1 MTRRRAR
8 DPSAPNP
15 YHARVHLPPQRRALA
30 CLGLALTACRP
41 PDAVPDDTS
50 TTAPGTTTTTT
61 TTTTPTTGTTDQL
74 PPAPTLQ
81 SPADGATDLPL
92 ATTLCWNLVDDPD
105 GDPLRY
111 RIYID
116 DTVLTEGTLGEQEGY
131 EGPCV
136 GPLFFA
142 FERTYTWQ
150 VEAFEVA
157 EPARTGPRSPTWT
170 FTTIDDGVSK
180 TVFQDN
186 FDDDLGWQ
194 VGGDASQGAWL
205 RGAPFPAFDVGMQ
218 VSQPAACLGGLSC
231 YFTGQNPDR
240 GPELFAF
247 DIAAFVF
254 TQLTD
259 RPDGDKRSFDRAEF
273 TDGGQ
278 SVLFATASGTA
289 LVDLGSGETL
299 PIGEPLAAAAWARAG
314 GHAFYSATDDPFG
327 ANGDGSDEFF
337 VQDLAVDTTQ
347 QLTDEPVHPGYTP
360 TETIAPDGGAA
371 AYSTEVYRH
380 GPNSVVLLRTCGPAP
395 APDSQIGPAGGA
407 SVGDGLRW
415 ATARPDQQASS
426 TVAPQTSTSFTVRV
440 QNDRSRTDS
449 FTVSLAEGGAPGYVV
464 AVRRDGVDVTAAV
477 RAGTYRIGPV
487 AAGASV
493 DLELRVTAATA
504 PPGSSHTVDV
514 TARSVANPISRDTVR
529 ALSTTSRS

>member
-1 MTRRRAR
+1 MRGRRAAGLGAALVLLALSGGLVPMAPARAQAPEATAVAATCTRQEVVTGTRWLYFVDDQALSNGGRRLVYSVHHDPTDYPYPVVDTAHAVFLFDAATGQRRRIR
-8 DPSAPNP
+8 S
-15 YHARVHLPPQRRALA
+15 HLF
-30 CLGLALTACRP
+30 
-41 PDAVPDDTS
+41 
-50 TTAPGTTTTTT
+50 TTAT
-61 TTTTPTTGTTDQL
+61 
-74 PPAPTLQ
+74 
-81 SPADGATDLPL
+81 SPAISADGNWVVLSATPRLDQEF
-92 ATTLCWNLVDDPD
+92 V
-105 GDPLRY
+105 
-111 RIYID
+111 IYP
-116 DTVLTEGTLGEQEGY
+116 TGY
-131 EGPCV
+131 EGY
-136 GPLFFA
+136 L
-142 FERTYTWQ
+142 Y
-150 VEAFEVA
+150 EVA
-157 EPARTGPRSPTWT
+157 TRRSWALTPLRDGLDGDVWAISEDGGRMLVSAENPYAPWTRRTWVYDRLSGTKLRIPKGAVDLSP
-170 FTTIDDGVSK
+170 DGSTVLVSSW
-180 TVFQDN
+180 QD
-186 FDDDLGWQ
+186 
-194 VGGDASQGAWL
+194 
-205 RGAPFPAFDVGMQ
+205 
-218 VSQPAACLGGLSC
+218 
-231 YFTGQNPDR
+231 FTGQNPDR

-247 DIAAFVF
+247 DIATFVF

-327 ANGDGSDEFF
+327 ANGDGSYEFF